1 VTEDARREP
10 EFAGKVAVVTGG
22 GAGIGFAIDRRSRW
36 TASESERPP
45 EAACKSEQQQSPIS
59 QVLASRFQS
68 A

>member
-1 VTEDARREP
+1 MTRLFWA
-10 EFAGKVAVVTGG
+10 
-22 GAGIGFAIDRRSRW
+22 SQRW
-36 TASESERPP
+36 TASGSERPP